1 MLRGGVCER
10 LLDSPVCMLLLSY
23 EECGFIPLC
32 ICVCVWQLAVCVI
45 DMAELF
51 PTVMRMKADA
61 LISFSP
67 FFSPLSSHA
76 LCNQNPQLS
85 ASHRAEDMRERG
97 SGRGEIGKEGKEL
110 LSGGE
115 S

>member
-10 LLDSPVCMLLLSY
+10 LLDSPICVLLLSY

-32 ICVCVWQLAVCVI
+32 VCVCVCVWQLAVCVI

-61 LISFSP
+61 LV
-67 FFSPLSSHA
+67 
-76 LCNQNPQLS
+76 
-85 ASHRAEDMRERG
+85 
-97 SGRGEIGKEGKEL
+97 
-110 LSGGE
+110 
-115 S
+115 